1 MLKKN
6 NLYLFLL
13 CASLAAY
20 GCGTSGTSTTETL
33 NSNDQQTST
42 VLNGVTLTNSMQG
55 QSVGLADVDGDEI
68 ADKLVGAPYA
78 AVSSQTGAV
87 IVYKGSSSGFSAEPA
102 SLLTGDVNFGSSVFK
117 LEKGSSDTS
126 EKFAVGAING
136 DGTDVSLCGSVA
148 IYQAGSTGPKLLVKL
163 SGEGPMDKFG
173 YSLASGDFNGD
184 GKTDIAI
191 GAPYHNPAP
200 SLYRQGAVYVYL
212 GPDFGTK
219 IALRASSAN
228 KGLARA
234 LATGDINGDGI
245 ADLLISA
252 NGKVLGFYGG
262 TSFAPAIGFPDV
274 TISSSASGFGKSIA
288 VIGDIDADGY
298 GEIAIGAPNA
308 VITFNGVANR
318 DTGSVYI
325 IKGGSGIRSI
335 SNADTSTDK
344 IVRIDGNALFDR
356 FGSSIV
362 PVGDVDGGS
371 KPDFAVG
378 ATMADVNAG
387 DISGKVYLL
396 KGENI
401 NATTI
406 TLTLANATA
415 FNGTIKDQAYGT
427 FLVSSGNGKLLIG
440 APNSN
445 MNTGGVSMVDL
456 ATGQVVSDGGSGG
469 SGGGGDGHDHAPI
482 YETDTD

>member
-1 MLKKN
+1 
-6 NLYLFLL
+6 
-13 CASLAAY
+13 
-20 GCGTSGTSTTETL
+20 
-33 NSNDQQTST
+33 
-42 VLNGVTLTNSMQG
+42 MQ
-55 QSVGLADVDGDEI
+55 
-68 ADKLVGAPYA
+68 
-78 AVSSQTGAV
+78 
-87 IVYKGSSSGFSAEPA
+87 
-102 SLLTGDVNFGSSVFK
+102 VF
-117 LEKGSSDTS
+117 
-126 EKFAVGAING
+126 V
-136 DGTDVSLCGSVA
+136 
-148 IYQAGSTGPKLLVKL
+148 
-163 SGEGPMDKFG
+163 
-173 YSLASGDFNGD
+173 
-184 GKTDIAI
+184 
-191 GAPYHNPAP
+191 
-200 SLYRQGAVYVYL
+200 
-212 GPDFGTK
+212 
-219 IALRASSAN
+219 
-228 KGLARA
+228 
-234 LATGDINGDGI
+234 
-245 ADLLISA
+245 ISA
-252 NGKVLGFYGG
+252 SGKVLGFYGG
-262 TSFAPAIGFPDV
+262 TSFAPAIGSPDV

-415 FNGTIKDQAYGT
+415 FNGMIKDQAYGT

-482 YETDTD
+482 FETDTD